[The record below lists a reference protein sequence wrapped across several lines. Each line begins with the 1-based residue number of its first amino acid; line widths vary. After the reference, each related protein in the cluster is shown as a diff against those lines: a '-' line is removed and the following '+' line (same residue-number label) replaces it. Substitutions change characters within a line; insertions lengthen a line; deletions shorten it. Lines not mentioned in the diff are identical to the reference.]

1 MKMKVRI
8 LENIENDQIE
18 VVIHCK
24 QKNQEVLDIEK
35 ALLVFNPSIIV
46 KKNDRN
52 YTLTPNQIFYFDS
65 VDNRVFCYTKDEIYE
80 ISLKLYQV
88 EDLLKTEGFIRI
100 SKSTVVNSIKIKS
113 FKSRINGKME
123 LMLISNEKLE
133 ISRNYVPKIK
143 ELLGGKRS

>member
-1 MKMKVRI
+1 MNMKVRI
-8 LENIENDQIE
+8 IENIKLDQTE

-35 ALLVFNPSIIV
+35 ALLVFNPSLVV
-46 KKNDRN
+46 KKNERN
-52 YTLTPNQIFYFDS
+52 YTLTPNQILYFDS
-65 VDNRVFCYTKDEIYE
+65 IDNKVLCYTSDDIFET
-80 ISLKLYQV
+80 SLKLYQI
-88 EDLLKTEGFIRI
+88 EDLLKHEHFIRI
-100 SKSTVVNSIKIKS
+100 NKSTIVNAIKIKS

-143 ELLGGKRS
+143 EILGGKR